1 MKSII
6 FNILTLLLSSFT
18 LIAQDDSVT
27 ANGSLSVNGNRI
39 VNEQQEVFSAAG
51 NSMFW
56 SGFSPDGAPFYRT
69 DVVNHIAQNWNSGI
83 IRAAMAVEEADGA
96 TVSPFSSSFPGAISV
111 NQGGLGYINDPEGE
125 LERIKVIIDAAIA
138 NDIYVIVD
146 FHSHFAHEFQEEAIV
161 FFEEIARTYG
171 DNDNIIYEIF
181 NEPIDLAPNRA
192 NDPLFDRTT
201 QEETWRTI
209 IKPYAINVI
218 NAIRAI
224 DPDNIIVVGT
234 PGFSQ
239 AVDVASEDPIVEA
252 DLNLPAGAELNVAY
266 TLHFYANE
274 PSHPNLRP
282 RATTAM
288 NNGIALMVTEWGTV
302 AASGDGAVNVE
313 ETLTWME
320 FLKTNNI
327 SHANWS
333 ISDKDEGASAIQRN
347 RGVDGFL
354 NDELTDSGNLVRCI
368 VENWVIDEVNQEVY
382 SFSSCAGEAEASEV
396 VIIDS
401 QEIPNGVGFKIEAER
416 ATQVNDNVSSKFD
429 ASDGVNENTFDGE
442 GYLEGFSSGDFAAYS
457 ITGLDAGNYTVQ
469 LVVSSTTSGNEI
481 TLQRDSGT
489 VNLGSIEVPNTGG
502 DTNFQIITIENIPF
516 SSDDNIAIGVTN
528 GTGTF
533 NVESFYLSNDS
544 IIQNE
549 PEEEGEVD
557 EPEEVIVNQI
567 VPIGEGFKIEAEE
580 GTTLNN
586 GIISRFDGSE
596 GTVINTLDE
605 EAFLE
610 GFSTGDFSS
619 YFIDGLNTA
628 NYIVQLVVS
637 STTSGNVL
645 GLQRNSGLV
654 DLGSVTIPNTGSNNN
669 FQIVQIE
676 PVSFSAEG
684 DDISIVVLEG
694 AGTFNVESFY
704 LLQVPDI
711 LSIIEEEVQESEDP
725 IEVSVIDEELE
736 ADPIDSE
743 VIEEEEPEVII
754 VEDPIVIPIVE
765 EELEADPI
773 DSEVIEE
780 EEPEVIIEDPV
791 VIPII
796 EEELEVDLIDLE
808 VIEEEEPE
816 VVIVEDPEVL
826 NILPTEP
833 NLFILIDVFPNP
845 VVDFV
850 NVDFDGEI
858 EYKIFDTN
866 GRVLFPRNIYNGP
879 INVSQLNAGI
889 FFMQLYTSNR
899 VKVFRLIKR

>member
-1 MKSII
+1 M
-6 FNILTLLLSSFT
+6 
-18 LIAQDDSVT
+18 
-27 ANGSLSVNGNRI
+27 
-39 VNEQQEVFSAAG
+39 
-51 NSMFW
+51 
-56 SGFSPDGAPFYRT
+56 
-69 DVVNHIAQNWNSGI
+69 
-83 IRAAMAVEEADGA
+83 
-96 TVSPFSSSFPGAISV
+96 
-111 NQGGLGYINDPEGE
+111 
-125 LERIKVIIDAAIA
+125 
-138 NDIYVIVD
+138 
-146 FHSHFAHEFQEEAIV
+146 
-161 FFEEIARTYG
+161 
-171 DNDNIIYEIF
+171 
-181 NEPIDLAPNRA
+181 
-192 NDPLFDRTT
+192 
-201 QEETWRTI
+201 
-209 IKPYAINVI
+209 
-218 NAIRAI
+218 
-224 DPDNIIVVGT
+224 
-234 PGFSQ
+234 
-239 AVDVASEDPIVEA
+239 
-252 DLNLPAGAELNVAY
+252 
-266 TLHFYANE
+266 
-274 PSHPNLRP
+274 
-282 RATTAM
+282 
-288 NNGIALMVTEWGTV
+288 
-302 AASGDGAVNVE
+302 
-313 ETLTWME
+313 
-320 FLKTNNI
+320 
-327 SHANWS
+327 
-333 ISDKDEGASAIQRN
+333 
-347 RGVDGFL
+347 
-354 NDELTDSGNLVRCI
+354 
-368 VENWVIDEVNQEVY
+368 
-382 SFSSCAGEAEASEV
+382 
-396 VIIDS
+396 
-401 QEIPNGVGFKIEAER
+401 
-416 ATQVNDNVSSKFD
+416 
-429 ASDGVNENTFDGE
+429 
-442 GYLEGFSSGDFAAYS
+442 
-457 ITGLDAGNYTVQ
+457 
-469 LVVSSTTSGNEI
+469 
-481 TLQRDSGT
+481 
-489 VNLGSIEVPNTGG
+489 
-502 DTNFQIITIENIPF
+502 
-516 SSDDNIAIGVTN
+516 
-528 GTGTF
+528 
-533 NVESFYLSNDS
+533 
-544 IIQNE
+544 
-549 PEEEGEVD
+549 
-557 EPEEVIVNQI
+557 
-567 VPIGEGFKIEAEE
+567 
-580 GTTLNN
+580 
-586 GIISRFDGSE
+586 
-596 GTVINTLDE
+596 
-605 EAFLE
+605 
-610 GFSTGDFSS
+610 
-619 YFIDGLNTA
+619 
-628 NYIVQLVVS
+628 QLVVS